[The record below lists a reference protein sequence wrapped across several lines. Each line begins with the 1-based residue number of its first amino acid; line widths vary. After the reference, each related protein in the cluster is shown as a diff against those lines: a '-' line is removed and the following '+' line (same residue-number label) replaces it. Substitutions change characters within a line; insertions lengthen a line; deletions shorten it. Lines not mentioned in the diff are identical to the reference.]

1 MNKLL
6 LMALLGI
13 AVPAHAG
20 MYKCTGSDGR
30 VSYQE
35 SPCEAGSKSA
45 NVQLVKEKKPS
56 KWAKG
61 DRLNV
66 SAEVVNEC
74 YEGYRKYSRDPSK
87 AEILGHSTMVAD
99 AGFPVLHVSAVFR
112 NRMGGPDRQLLW
124 CKLTDDLK
132 LDKPTM
138 EESWKEFF
146 IKTNG

>member
-1 MNKLL
+1 MKTLL
-6 LMALLGI
+6 LI
-13 AVPAHAG
+13 AMMMFAITAHAG
-20 MYKCTGSDGR
+20 MYKCTGANGR

-35 SPCEAGSKSA
+35 MPCEAGAKSA
-45 NVQLVKEKKPS
+45 TVSIKEKKQS
-56 KWAKG
+56 KWSK
-61 DRLNV
+61 DDKLDV
-66 SAEVVNEC
+66 SADVVNEC

-87 AEILGHSTMVAD
+87 AEMLGYSTTVAD

-132 LDKPTM
+132 LDRPTM
-138 EESWKEFF
+138 EDHWKEFF